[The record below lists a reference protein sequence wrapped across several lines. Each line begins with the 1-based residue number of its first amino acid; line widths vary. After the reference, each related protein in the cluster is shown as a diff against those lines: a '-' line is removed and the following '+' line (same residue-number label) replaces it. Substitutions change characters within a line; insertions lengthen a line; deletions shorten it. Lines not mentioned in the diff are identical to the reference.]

1 MHDPRI
7 ITPIPSDLLLA
18 VDEYRFA
25 NRFPSRSEAVRH
37 LLQSGVANA
46 QAKSNATAPT
56 PDTHEEFAA

>member
-1 MHDPRI
+1 
-7 ITPIPSDLLLA
+7 
-18 VDEYRFA
+18 
-25 NRFPSRSEAVRH
+25 VRY

>member
-7 ITPIPSDLLLA
+7 ITPIPSDLLNA

-37 LLQSGVANA
+37 LLLSAVA
-46 QAKSNATAPT
+46 QAKAKDQPT
-56 PDTHEEFAA
+56 SVEQEI